1 MTTALATLQNTQ
13 LPAHLQGAS
22 AQSLALNDAAL
33 GGIKSGGFPSIS
45 IKGAKFHIKDSSA
58 ENPFQTIMVTMQDG
72 VTQMPA
78 PYLDLVVIAANPALS
93 KEFYDRPYDDSA
105 DDKSPDCS
113 SEDGVTPDAHI
124 TNPVSA
130 SCALCPKNAWGSKIT
145 PQGKETK
152 ACSDSKRLVIIPSAA
167 LDFKALALDITPAA
181 LKEYG
186 AYVRTLSA
194 RNIPIIGVVTRVTF
208 DPTAAFPK
216 LQFDFQRFLSAEEF
230 TQVQARI
237 DSDEVRN
244 IVAPKRVVPIQPA
257 LPAPAGVTLPDPTS
271 HNMATAISAAAAN
284 AANNA
289 PVTEVDKNAAQAAA
303 QVFQFPGSSTIA
315 TNPNTTG
322 TTAAPAVGMVFGQ
335 TPAEPAKRGRG
346 RPPKAAEAPAPAVDA
361 TVTAAAVAAV
371 TGTPPAFDINTVPEP
386 YKAAIIAAGGPSSVG
401 GAAIYAAVPKA
412 VAPTPPVTQ
421 AQPTA
426 FATPAPNTTVAS
438 GPDLASALA
447 KLLGK
452 KS

>member
-45 IKGAKFHIKDSSA
+45 IKGAKFHIKDPAA
-58 ENPFQTIMVTMQDG
+58 ENPFVTIMVTMQDG

-93 KEFYDRPYDDSA
+93 KKFYDGPYDDSA

-113 SEDGVTPDAHI
+113 SEDGLAPDAHI
-124 TNPVSA
+124 TSPVSA

-216 LQFDFQRFLSAEEF
+216 LKFDFQRFLSAEEF

-257 LPAPAGVTLPDPTS
+257 LPAPAGVTLPDPTA
-271 HNMATAISAAAAN
+271 HNMSAAISAAAQN

-289 PVTEVDKNAAQAAA
+289 PVTEVDKNAATAAA
-303 QVFQFPGSSTIA
+303 QVIQFPG
-315 TNPNTTG
+315 
-322 TTAAPAVGMVFGQ
+322 AAPATPAAQPAAPAAGGMVFGQ

-346 RPPKAAEAPAPAVDA
+346 RPAKTQEAPAPAVDA
-361 TVTAAAVAAV
+361 VTAAAAAV
-371 TGTPPAFDINTVPEP
+371 TVAAPFDINTVPEP

-412 VAPTPPVTQ
+412 VAPTPPVVQ

-438 GPDLASALA
+438 GPDLATALGN
-447 KLLGK
+447 LLGK